1 MRQIKVKFDNDNES
15 TYQLVDGAPIEM
27 FGEKM
32 ILIKN
37 GGKNLFLNF
46 DRVLWFELSEADG
59 SE

>member
-15 TYQLVDGAPIEM
+15 TYQFVDGAPIEM

-46 DRVLWFELSEADG
+46 GRVLWFELSEAEG